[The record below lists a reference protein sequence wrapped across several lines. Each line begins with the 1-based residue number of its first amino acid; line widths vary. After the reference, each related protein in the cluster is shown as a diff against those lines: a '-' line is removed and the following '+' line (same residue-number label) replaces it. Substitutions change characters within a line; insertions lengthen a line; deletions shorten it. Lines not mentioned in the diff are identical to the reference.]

1 MIDNEQPSP
10 YRHSICSNS
19 PPTELSPGGSS
30 HGLYNGSDIIQ
41 GTRPRHE
48 TTINMLSDD
57 ILLEI
62 FDFCKSNHD
71 RGSRYVT
78 LPEAVWDWHIL
89 VHVCQKWRQVV
100 FASPHR
106 LNLRILCTHGTP
118 VRKNLDIWPHVPIHI
133 EYLRRK
139 TIEGI
144 DEDNSE
150 TIESIDEDNI
160 IVALEHPD
168 RVCSVGLDLLTGSQ
182 LRKVTTVMLV
192 PFPALRYLFLSMDD
206 IDDMSNYDPLA
217 DLPCELFERSVP
229 RLQKIGLIG
238 IPFPALPSL
247 LLSTSDLVW
256 LELLDIPETGY
267 FPPQAMV
274 AALAAST
281 GLEDLHIGFRSPV
294 SRPDEIYLPSVTRTV
309 LPALTRFEFRGA
321 REYLEHFVA
330 QIHAPRLYS
339 MVIEYFNQVVD
350 FEIPQFWQFI
360 DHSEALDRH
369 TSCTVAFGLRCVSF
383 LAGSATDITD
393 YEYFDDH
400 PWNIDF
406 YILCEGIDWQV
417 SHISH
422 AFNQIST
429 MLSNVVHFAIKSD
442 KGSPDSESEPEG
454 LDDIEW
460 LHLLRPF
467 SAAKTLFV
475 SRKYAGHVS
484 RSLESITAVMATEVL
499 PALDMLYLEDQPV
512 SSVHKFIA
520 ARSESGRPVTTVNT
534 RETFEEGLKSY
545 SN

>member
-1 MIDNEQPSP
+1 
-10 YRHSICSNS
+10 
-19 PPTELSPGGSS
+19 
-30 HGLYNGSDIIQ
+30 
-41 GTRPRHE
+41 
-48 TTINMLSDD
+48 MLSDD

-62 FDFCKSNHD
+62 FDFCERNHD
-71 RGSRYVT
+71 RGSRYVA

-206 IDDMSNYDPLA
+206 IDDISNDDPLA
-217 DLPCELFERSVP
+217 VLPCELFERSVP
-229 RLQKIGLIG
+229 RLQTIGLIG

-267 FPPQAMV
+267 FPPEAMV

-281 GLEDLHIGFRSPV
+281 GLEDLRIGFRSPV

-321 REYLEHFVA
+321 REYLEDFVA
-330 QIHAPRLYS
+330 QIHAPRLDS
-339 MVIEYFNQVVD
+339 IIIEYFNQLVD
-350 FEIPQFWQFI
+350 FEIPQLWRFI

-369 TSCTVAFGLRCVSF
+369 MRCTVTFGHR
-383 LAGSATDITD
+383 A
-393 YEYFDDH
+393 
-400 PWNIDF
+400 
-406 YILCEGIDWQV
+406 
-417 SHISH
+417 
-422 AFNQIST
+422 
-429 MLSNVVHFAIKSD
+429 
-442 KGSPDSESEPEG
+442 SPS
-454 LDDIEW
+454 
-460 LHLLRPF
+460 
-467 SAAKTLFV
+467 
-475 SRKYAGHVS
+475 
-484 RSLESITAVMATEVL
+484 SLVPPLI
-499 PALDMLYLEDQPV
+499 
-512 SSVHKFIA
+512 
-520 ARSESGRPVTTVNT
+520 
-534 RETFEEGLKSY
+534 
-545 SN
+545 